1 MERKERVNSNEQCST
16 VPQGGESGEH
26 TSAAQATARAELAQT
41 LESTCAEAADAHTS
55 VGALVEIL
63 SGCGPEKQITAH
75 LFLGLLIPIRA
86 ELESVRDGLR
96 VMCQAEGMAL

>member
-1 MERKERVNSNEQCST
+1 MQTRTTPPSDAST
-16 VPQGGESGEH
+16 
-26 TSAAQATARAELAQT
+26 TARAGIAET
-41 LESTCAEAADAHTS
+41 LELTCAEAADAHSS

-63 SGCGPEKQITAH
+63 SGCGPDKQITAH

-96 VMCQAEGMAL
+96 VVCQAEGVGL